1 MNHRGCLGGGCRLRS
16 NPKDET
22 ICLAEDD
29 HQLQNPRLVSP
40 RTVTGHPE
48 VVAACV
54 AEDGCWLRKWK
65 EHGGPYAPTAGIRES
80 LV

>member
-1 MNHRGCLGGGCRLRS
+1 MSRRGRS
-16 NPKDET
+16 PTTEPE
-22 ICLAEDD
+22 ICFTEDD

-40 RTVTGHPE
+40 RTTTGHPE
-48 VVAACV
+48 IVAACV

-65 EHGGPYAPTAGIRES
+65 EHEGPYVPTAGIRES